1 MNSKLLIITKDEHN
15 LLKGLIPTIIK
26 NTEKKIK
33 EEKNSI
39 NNKALKVSVNI
50 LQNFNDKL
58 KTIKF

>member
-1 MNSKLLIITKDEHN
+1 MNSKLLIITKDEHD

-50 LQNFNDKL
+50 LRNFNYKL
-58 KTIKF
+58 KIIKF

>member
-1 MNSKLLIITKDEHN
+1 MNSKLLIITKDEHD